1 MRRRAAAAGSSNR
14 FDAIVADTRYLL
26 SFEAFKP
33 LVTDDAVV
41 ARHRSRHECCM
52 TGSRDRDGMP
62 LLRVRENSSLLQEAP
77 EAVIDEEI
85 GESFK
90 VVRAELVDDDTDDQS
105 RPRRLGND
113 SVRARIGKQKQ
124 DEET

>member
-33 LVTDDAVV
+33 LITDDAVV
-41 ARHRSRHECCM
+41 ARHRSGHQCGMAR
-52 TGSRDRDGMP
+52 SRDCDGMH
-62 LLRVRENSSLLQEAP
+62 LLRVRENRSLLQEAS
-77 EAVIDEEI
+77 EAVIHEEI

-105 RPRRLGND
+105 RSGRLGNE
-113 SVRARIGKQKQ
+113 SVPPRIGNQKQ